1 MSDIPKYYLD
11 LELNSSPV
19 ATCKC
24 YVLKENNLLKGN
36 NFKKPHAVWNLSTPF
51 KGYASVY
58 TIKVFGEVRV
68 YGYTEARSDGTPKG
82 GVNIYAKAVSTFPDW
97 KDPLLQILE
106 DIGYEVEIDYKEK
119 EVTT

>member
-11 LELNSSPV
+11 LEFNSLPV
-19 ATCKC
+19 ATCK
-24 YVLKENNLLKGN
+24 YYLLKGN
-36 NFKKPHAVWNLSTPF
+36 GGKNPHAVWNLSTPF

-58 TIKVFGEVRV
+58 TIKVFGEICVC
-68 YGYTEARSDGTPKG
+68 GYTEVQSDGTPKG

-97 KDPLLQILE
+97 KEPLLQILE